1 MKAIRTLTVLA
12 VAGAFGLGLYGCSP
26 ATYQSNL
33 QAQETVGE
41 ATPRV
46 RALEVKTG
54 VQLWGE
60 NCIRCHNA
68 PPPAAFSDA
77 EWEIITHHMRVRAN
91 LTEEEVQKIR
101 AFLIS
106 SN

>member
-1 MKAIRTLTVLA
+1 MKKLYMLLLSLGVLSI
-12 VAGAFGLGLYGCSP
+12 GGIGCSP
-26 ATYQSNL
+26 VAFRANM
-33 QAQETVGE
+33 VE
-41 ATPRV
+41 AEQQRDPTPRL
-46 RALEVKTG
+46 RAIDTKPG

-68 PPPAAFSDA
+68 PPPAAFGDA

>member
-1 MKAIRTLTVLA
+1 MKRYTLLTCVGLLS
-12 VAGAFGLGLYGCSP
+12 AGLLGCSP
-26 ATYQSNL
+26 EAFSANVADNTE
-33 QAQETVGE
+33 QAVRPPR
-41 ATPRV
+41 PRV
-46 RALEVKTG
+46 LDTKPG

-68 PPPAAFSDA
+68 PPPAAFGDP

-106 SN
+106 SNG

>member
-1 MKAIRTLTVLA
+1 MKTLKILV
-12 VAGAFGLGLYGCSP
+12 GLMILGLSLYGCSP
-26 ATYQSNL
+26 TAYQANL
-33 QAQETVGE
+33 QAQKTTSK

-46 RALEVKTG
+46 RALEAKTG

-60 NCIRCHNA
+60 NCVRCHNA

-101 AFLIS
+101 AFLIA
-106 SN
+106 SNQ